1 MLKNIIRINLLVA
14 ILFFS
19 LINTATAT
27 ITTDSITRT
36 EFLKA
41 FDWEVISG
49 VDEMM
54 QYDNMES
61 LSKNSIKKLNEG
73 KLLYSEGIDL
83 MRNKNFT
90 SAIEKFMLARKS
102 FKRGKIS
109 EHAYNYINI
118 NQALCY
124 AKSGKE
130 KDFAV
135 ANRYIS
141 LVTNKIEKE
150 KNWLYNL
157 SIANHLI
164 GKYSEASANLS
175 QSIRLD
181 ENYFQAYITLEQILR
196 NTDDK
201 DNADKVRD
209 RMETAEAKVIKKANK
224 NKRKG
229 KSSVDE
235 IKKSDK
241 LIVEGVEPDI
251 TKLKIIK
258 GDDNLQF
265 NKISEKDRTMT
276 MLQEGIGAY
285 NNGTDELSDGN
296 YEAAITELKIAEKKL
311 KRGKIK
317 EHGLNFSRAQLSIAY
332 LCTGKQTD
340 DKSKYGQVKRN
351 LRKITNKLYYT
362 RDWTY
367 NLAVANYTYGTSI
380 LREGR
385 DGKDDKWRAKARKSV
400 FLKDAIKLFK
410 LTIKHDKHYLASYEN
425 LVYLYTLLG
434 NYNKA
439 EKYQKQY
446 NKRRDELIRS
456 FDREEQIKMGVANEY
471 VFRIHMGTYGEYEA
485 PADMFDEEY
494 LITVPINER
503 KTAYLAGMYYSLD
516 DAIVYQKEMIK
527 NGYLDAYIVAY
538 KDGDKIDF

>member
-14 ILFFS
+14 ISFFT
-19 LINTATAT
+19 LVNTAQAT

-36 EFLKA
+36 EFLNA

-49 VDEMM
+49 IENIM
-54 QYDNMES
+54 QHDNMEQ

-73 KLLYSEGIDL
+73 NTLYSEGIQL
-83 MRNKNFT
+83 MENKNYT

-102 FKRGKIS
+102 YKRAKIS
-109 EHAYNYINI
+109 THAYNYINI

-124 AKSGKE
+124 ASSGKE
-130 KDFAV
+130 KDKAV
-135 ANRYIS
+135 ASRYIS
-141 LVTNKIEKE
+141 LVTSKIDKE
-150 KNWLYNL
+150 QYWLYNL

-164 GKYSEASANLS
+164 GNYSEASTNLS
-175 QSIRLD
+175 KSIRLD

-196 NTDDK
+196 NTNDK

-224 NKRKG
+224 NKRNNKTE
-229 KSSVDE
+229 DN
-235 IKKSDK
+235 DK
-241 LIVEGVEPDI
+241 TEVKQLVVEGVEPNI

-258 GDDNLQF
+258 GDDNLEF
-265 NKISEKDRTMT
+265 NKVALIKERTMS
-276 MLQEGIGAY
+276 MVQEGIGAY
-285 NNGTDELSDGN
+285 NNGTDELSNGN
-296 YEAAITELKIAEKKL
+296 YETAITELKIAEKKL

-332 LCTGKQTD
+332 LCTGE
-340 DKSKYGQVKRN
+340 KSKYGQVKRN
-351 LRKITNKLYYT
+351 LRKITNKLYYS

-367 NLAVANYTYGTSI
+367 NLAVANYTYGVSTVRGERDTGKWKSKAKNSI
-380 LREGR
+380 
-385 DGKDDKWRAKARKSV
+385 
-400 FLKDAIKLFK
+400 FLKNAIKLFK
-410 LTIKHDKHYLASYEN
+410 LTIKHDKLYLAPYEN
-425 LVYLYTLLG
+425 LVYVYTILG
-434 NYNKA
+434 DDNKA

-456 FDREEQIKMGVANEY
+456 FDREEQIKMGVDNEY
-471 VFRIHMGTYGEYEA
+471 VFRIHMGVYREYEA

-503 KTAYLAGMYYSLD
+503 KTRKIYLHLRFKFRN
-516 DAIVYQKEMIK
+516 VT
-527 NGYLDAYIVAY
+527 LL
-538 KDGDKIDF
+538 

>member
-14 ILFFS
+14 ISFFT
-19 LINTATAT
+19 LVNTAQAT
-27 ITTDSITRT
+27 NTTDSITRT
-36 EFLKA
+36 EFLNA

-49 VDEMM
+49 IENIM
-54 QYDNMES
+54 QHDNMEQ

-73 KLLYSEGIDL
+73 NTLYSEGIQL
-83 MRNKNFT
+83 MENKNYT

-102 FKRGKIS
+102 YKRAKIS
-109 EHAYNYINI
+109 THAYNYINI

-124 AKSGKE
+124 ASSGKE
-130 KDFAV
+130 KDKAV
-135 ANRYIS
+135 ASRYIS
-141 LVTNKIEKE
+141 LVTNKIDKE
-150 KNWLYNL
+150 QYWLYNL

-164 GKYSEASANLS
+164 GNYSESSANLS

-196 NTDDK
+196 NTNDK

-224 NKRKG
+224 NKRNNKTE
-229 KSSVDE
+229 V
-235 IKKSDK
+235 SDK
-241 LIVEGVEPDI
+241 TEVKQLVVEGVEPNI

-258 GDDNLQF
+258 GDDNLKF
-265 NKISEKDRTMT
+265 NKVALIKERTMS
-276 MLQEGIGAY
+276 MVQEGIGAY
-285 NNGTDELSDGN
+285 NNGTDELSNGN
-296 YEAAITELKIAEKKL
+296 YKTAITELKIAEKKL

-332 LCTGKQTD
+332 LCTGE
-340 DKSKYGQVKRN
+340 KSKYGQVKRN
-351 LRKITNKLYYT
+351 LRKITNKLYYS

-367 NLAVANYTYGTSI
+367 NLAVANYTYGVSTV
-380 LREGR
+380 RGER
-385 DGKDDKWRAKARKSV
+385 NTDKWISKAKNSI
-400 FLKDAIKLFK
+400 FLKTAIKLFK
-410 LTIKHDKHYLASYEN
+410 LTIKHDKLYLAPYEN
-425 LVYLYTLLG
+425 LVYVYTILG
-434 NYNKA
+434 DDNKA
-439 EKYQKQY
+439 EKYQ
-446 NKRRDELIRS
+446 
-456 FDREEQIKMGVANEY
+456 EQIKMGVANEY
-471 VFRIHMGTYGEYEA
+471 VFRIHMGVYEEYEA

-516 DAIVYQKEMIK
+516 DAIVYQKEMIM

>member
-14 ILFFS
+14 ISFFT
-19 LINTATAT
+19 LVNTAQAT

-36 EFLKA
+36 EFLNA

-49 VDEMM
+49 IENIM
-54 QYDNMES
+54 QHDNMEQ

-73 KLLYSEGIDL
+73 NTLYSEGIQL
-83 MRNKNFT
+83 MENKNYT

-102 FKRGKIS
+102 YKRAKIS
-109 EHAYNYINI
+109 THAYNYINI

-124 AKSGKE
+124 ASSEEE
-130 KDFAV
+130 KDKAV
-135 ANRYIS
+135 ASRYIS
-141 LVTNKIEKE
+141 LVTSKIDKE
-150 KNWLYNL
+150 QYWLYNL

-164 GKYSEASANLS
+164 GNYSESSANLS

-196 NTDDK
+196 NTNDK

-224 NKRKG
+224 NKRNNKTE
-229 KSSVDE
+229 D
-235 IKKSDK
+235 SDK
-241 LIVEGVEPDI
+241 TEVKQLVVEGVEPNI

-258 GDDNLQF
+258 GDDNLEF
-265 NKISEKDRTMT
+265 NKVALIKERTMS
-276 MLQEGIGAY
+276 MVQEGIGAY
-285 NNGTDELSDGN
+285 NNGTDELSNGN

-311 KRGKIK
+311 KTGKIK
-317 EHGLNFSRAQLSIAY
+317 ENGLNFSRAQLSIAY
-332 LCTGKQTD
+332 LCTGE
-340 DKSKYGQVKRN
+340 KSKYGQVKRN
-351 LRKITNKLYYT
+351 LRKITNKLYYS

-367 NLAVANYTYGTSI
+367 NLAVANYTYGVSTV
-380 LREGR
+380 RGER
-385 DGKDDKWRAKARKSV
+385 NTDKWISKAKNSI
-400 FLKDAIKLFK
+400 FLKTAIKLFK
-410 LTIKHDKHYLASYEN
+410 LTIKHDKLYLAPYEN
-425 LVYLYTLLG
+425 LVYVYTILG
-434 NYNKA
+434 DDNLA

-446 NKRRDELIRS
+446 NKRRDQLIRS

-471 VFRIHMGTYGEYEA
+471 VFRIHMGVYGEYEA

-516 DAIVYQKEMIK
+516 DAIVYQKEMIM

>member
-1 MLKNIIRINLLVA
+1 MLKNIIRINLLLT
-14 ILFFS
+14 ISFFT
-19 LINTATAT
+19 LVNTAQAT

-36 EFLKA
+36 EFLNA

-49 VDEMM
+49 IENIM
-54 QYDNMES
+54 QHDNMEQ

-73 KLLYSEGIDL
+73 NTLYSEGIQL
-83 MRNKNFT
+83 MENKNYT

-102 FKRGKIS
+102 YKRAKI
-109 EHAYNYINI
+109 
-118 NQALCY
+118 
-124 AKSGKE
+124 K
-130 KDFAV
+130 AV
-135 ANRYIS
+135 ASRYIS
-141 LVTNKIEKE
+141 LVTSKIDKE
-150 KNWLYNL
+150 QYWLYNL

-164 GKYSEASANLS
+164 GNYSEASTNLS
-175 QSIRLD
+175 KSIRLD

-196 NTDDK
+196 NTNDK

-224 NKRKG
+224 NKRNNKTE
-229 KSSVDE
+229 DN
-235 IKKSDK
+235 DK
-241 LIVEGVEPDI
+241 TEVKQLVVEGDEPNI

-258 GDDNLQF
+258 GDDNLEF
-265 NKISEKDRTMT
+265 NKVALIKERTMS
-276 MLQEGIGAY
+276 MVQEGIGAY
-285 NNGTDELSDGN
+285 NNGTDELSNGN

-332 LCTGKQTD
+332 LCTGEN
-340 DKSKYGQVKRN
+340 SGQVKRN
-351 LRKITNKLYYT
+351 LRKITNKLYYS

-367 NLAVANYTYGTSI
+367 NLAVANYTYGVSTV
-380 LREGR
+380 RGER
-385 DGKDDKWRAKARKSV
+385 DTDKWKLKAKNSI
-400 FLKDAIKLFK
+400 FLKTAIKLFK
-410 LTIKHDKHYLASYEN
+410 LTIKHDKLYLAPYEN
-425 LVYLYTLLG
+425 LVYVYTILG
-434 NYNKA
+434 DDNKA

-456 FDREEQIKMGVANEY
+456 FDREEQIKMGVDNEY
-471 VFRIHMGTYGEYEA
+471 VFRIHMGVYREYEA

>member
-124 AKSGKE
+124 ASSGKE
-130 KDFAV
+130 KDKAV
-135 ANRYIS
+135 ASRYIS
-141 LVTNKIEKE
+141 LVTSKIEKE
-150 KNWLYNL
+150 KYWLYNL
-157 SIANHLI
+157 AISNNLI
-164 GKYSEASANLS
+164 GNHTEAAANLS

-181 ENYFQAYITLEQILR
+181 EIYFQAYITLEQILR
-196 NTDDK
+196 NTNNK
-201 DNADKVRD
+201 SNADKVRD
-209 RMETAEAKVIKKANK
+209 RMETAEAKVIKKANN

-258 GDDNLQF
+258 GDDNLQY
-265 NKISEKDRTMT
+265 NKVSLIKEKTMS
-276 MLQEGIGAY
+276 MVQEGIGAY

-332 LCTGKQTD
+332 LCTGE
-340 DKSKYGQVKRN
+340 KSKYGQVKRN

-367 NLAVANYTYGTSI
+367 NLAITNYTYGTSI
-380 LREGR
+380 VREGR
-385 DGKDDKWRAKARKSV
+385 NGRDDKWRAKARKSI

-410 LTIKHDKHYLASYEN
+410 LTIKHDKLYLAPYEN

-434 NYNKA
+434 DDNKA

-503 KTAYLAGMYYSLD
+503 KTAYIAGMYYSLD

-527 NGYLDAYIVAY
+527 NGYLDAYILAY